1 MFVCLSTSYF
11 LCLSVCPCLSL
22 PHNHRTQNSL
32 SYTSEERDGDD
43 DQVGGDDDQFG
54 GDDDEEEYVEDEEES
69 SMSSSSAF
77 TPTSNSW
84 QSTCGPAALRTCQAK
99 KLPPLTD
106 LALSSFLESRKA
118 ILTCFAR

>member
-1 MFVCLSTSYF
+1 MSLHLLLS
-11 LCLSVCPCLSL
+11 LSVCPCLSL

-69 SMSSSSAF
+69 AASMSSSSAF